1 MSKWILDSTLTAR
14 AYAIGSATNARV
26 YAISSGAGFLM
37 LDKSVKYGFNYNYAS
52 AYAIGSEQKVTMSI
66 NEQNTRIL
74 RDIEKI
80 TERAL
85 QEAWLTGYQ
94 QALKDMSNDLDV
106 KANDNE

>member
-1 MSKWILDSTLTAR
+1 
-14 AYAIGSATNARV
+14 
-26 YAISSGAGFLM
+26 M
-37 LDKSVKYGFNYNYAS
+37 LDKAVKYGFNTTTARVT
-52 AYAIGSEQKVTMSI
+52 AWADRRDKQLAIH
-66 NEQNTRIL
+66 EQNTRIL

>member
-1 MSKWILDSTLTAR
+1 MSKRVLDSTFTAR
-14 AYAIGSATNARV
+14 VYAIGSAGV
-26 YAISSGAGFLM
+26 FI
-37 LDKSVKYGFNYNYAS
+37 LDKAVKYGFNYNYAR
-52 AYAIGSEQKVTMSI
+52 ATALGSDERQEMSI
-66 NEQNTRIL
+66 REQNTRVL